1 MKFNLALYSISLIG
15 FLFFMIKVVFAPAY
29 VALDVVLLLL
39 NFALTIF
46 WGKQIVE
53 EE

>member
-1 MKFNLALYSISLIG
+1 MKFNLALYSVSLVG
-15 FLFFMIKVVFAPAY
+15 FLFFMIKVVFVPAHD
-29 VALDVVLLLL
+29 ALDVVLLLF

-46 WGKQIVE
+46 WGKQIIE